1 MKSPLYLIIRREYLE
16 RVSKKSFIITTLL
29 MPVFLVAMMVI
40 PSLVMIFAGTES
52 KTIAVVDQSNVI
64 AQSLKSDDDLKFEII
79 PDANMSIDSVRNN
92 DAFDGLLII
101 DDDIVDY
108 PDHIHLYTKGA
119 PSMQTEMFISN
130 QVADAVS
137 DTRLKKYDIDNLK
150 TIIADIDVDVD
161 IQTYRIDKEE
171 TESTSSMVSYMLGLG
186 VAFILYMFL
195 LIYGQMV
202 MTSIIEEKNN
212 RVLEIVVSSVKP
224 QILMLGKIMGI
235 AAVAITQILIWG
247 VIVASV
253 SMWVLPLI
261 NAGISASDPE
271 LASIMDVIGNPA
283 YIASLFGYITL
294 FMVFGFTFYAAI
306 FAAIGSAVDNIND
319 ASQLTTIA
327 TMPVIFGLIF
337 SMVALNDPNSTLAVW
352 LSMIPFTSP
361 MVMMS
366 RIAFGIPSWQIW
378 VSLVILIV
386 SVFGIVWL
394 AAKIYR
400 VGIFMYGKKP
410 KLTDLLKWAR
420 YK

>member
-40 PSLVMIFAGTES
+40 PSLIMIFAGTES

-79 PDANMSIDSVRNN
+79 PDANMSIDFVRNN

-261 NAGISASDPE
+261 NAGISSSDPE

-294 FMVFGFTFYAAI
+294 FMVLGFTFYAAI

-378 VSLVILIV
+378 VSLVILIA

>member
-137 DTRLKKYDIDNLK
+137 DSRLKKYDIDNLK

-378 VSLVILIV
+378 VSLVILIA